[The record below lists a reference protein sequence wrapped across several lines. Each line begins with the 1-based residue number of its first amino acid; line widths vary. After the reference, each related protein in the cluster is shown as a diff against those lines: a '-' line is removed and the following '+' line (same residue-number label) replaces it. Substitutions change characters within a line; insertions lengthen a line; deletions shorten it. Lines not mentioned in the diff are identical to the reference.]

1 MKKITTCLIIII
13 ILYIILFKII
23 NIENIIL
30 KKYYPIEYQE
40 YVYKYSKEY
49 EVDPLLILAIIKT
62 ESNFNPKSISTSS
75 AVGLMQLMDST
86 AKEIAEKEKMDYI
99 ITDLY
104 NPEINI
110 KLGTIYFSEL
120 KKYYNN
126 TSLAIAAYNAG
137 IGNVNKWIENKKIE
151 PDGSNIEN
159 IPFKETNNYVRKVI
173 RNYKIYQ
180 KIYK

>member
-23 NIENIIL
+23 NVENIVL
-30 KKYYPIEYQE
+30 KNYYPIEYEE
-40 YVYKYSKEY
+40 YIYKYSAEY

-62 ESNFNPKSISTSS
+62 ESNFNPKSISTSG

-86 AKEIAEKEKMDYI
+86 AKELAEKTQMDYMV
-99 ITDLY
+99 TDLY

-110 KLGTIYFSEL
+110 KLGTMYFAEL
-120 KKYYNN
+120 NKCYDN
-126 TSLAIAAYNAG
+126 TYLAIAAYNAG

-151 PDGSNIEN
+151 ADGSNIES

-173 RNYKIYQ
+173 RNYKIY
-180 KIYK
+180 KKLYE